1 MIYSTAPQGTDE
13 WLAERVGVIT
23 ASRFKDARDKL
34 KSGQPS
40 SKALEYAYDVA
51 RERCGG
57 KAPQVFQNAAMRFGQ
72 EQEPLARAAYEAQT
86 GALVTEAGFICDDER
101 IFGCSVD
108 GMVGDDGLI
117 EVKTIVSSEVLF
129 RVIVEGDHSDYLDQ
143 INGALW
149 MLGRKWCD
157 LILWAPDLPSMKVVR
172 IDRNEDAIDKLV
184 ADLAD
189 FAKRVDDYTAKLLA
203 TIKEAA

>member
-1 MIYSTAPQGTDE
+1 MIYSTAPQGSDE

-40 SKALEYAYDVA
+40 SKALAYAYDVA

-172 IDRNEDAIDKLV
+172 ITRNDDEIDKLV
-184 ADLAD
+184 SDLAD
-189 FAKRVDDYTAKLLA
+189 FAKRVDDYTARLLA
-203 TIKEAA
+203 TMKAAA

>member
-40 SKALEYAYDVA
+40 SKALAYAYDVA